1 MPLFEWIEMQTWRH
15 QWRNWCHRFS
25 KTLLSARND
34 EQPPESSRPN
44 CNHLSSVPQN
54 RVGEVPRFGRNVFPL
69 SDKLSPK
76 MTTCRN
82 RSRLCGWP
90 REIFGQS
97 REIITKPTNGMS
109 VFIGLFCMVMLKK
122 V

>member
-1 MPLFEWIEMQTWRH
+1 MQTWRH

-54 RVGEVPRFGRNVFPL
+54 REGEVPRFGRRCFH
-69 SDKLSPK
+69 
-76 MTTCRN
+76 CRQN
-82 RSRLCGWP
+82 YLQKGLLVGIAPDCADGRGKFLGKEEGAERSHALDRRP
-90 REIFGQS
+90 P
-97 REIITKPTNGMS
+97 PTVS
-109 VFIGLFCMVMLKK
+109 
-122 V
+122 